1 MGNREAC
8 ESHRTPLSY
17 ADTVRFLR
25 RSATDASDSPAD
37 PVAGSSADSAARPE
51 TKSHTSS
58 KGRPTPKRRE
68 AESKRRGP
76 VPPPPRTQREAFKR
90 SRGNKDERRKAAAD
104 RRQKMMAGDDRY
116 LLPRDRG
123 PVRAYVRDLVDSR
136 RNLLGLF
143 MPMALLIIVVLLVPS
158 VVVQQ
163 YVTLGFTLLL
173 IFMFVEGVVLGRLV
187 TKAVRQKFPEAPD
200 RSLGLGW
207 YSFVRATQLRRLR
220 VPKPRV
226 NIGDSV

>member
-1 MGNREAC
+1 M
-8 ESHRTPLSY
+8 
-17 ADTVRFLR
+17 RFLR

-37 PVAGSSADSAARPE
+37 PVAGSSADSADRSEP
-51 TKSHTSS
+51 KSHTSS

-68 AESKRRGP
+68 AEGKRRGP

-90 SRGNKDERRKAAAD
+90 SRGNKDERRQAAAD
-104 RRQKMMAGDDRY
+104 RRQRMMAGDDRY

-123 PVRAYVRDLVDSR
+123 PVRAYVRDLVDAR
-136 RNLLGLF
+136 RNILGLF

-173 IFMFVEGVVLGRLV
+173 IFMFAEGVVLGRFV
-187 TKAVRQKFPEAPD
+187 TKAVRQKFPAAQD
-200 RSLGLGW
+200 RALGLGW
-207 YSFVRATQLRRLR
+207 YAFVRATQLRRLR

-226 NIGDSV
+226 DVGDSV